1 MYYLF
6 TDGAYSP
13 IREQGGLACVIL
25 RNTDIVFKYSKGVP
39 NTTNNKMELG
49 AIIVGLKAIKG
60 NIDHLVIIT
69 DSMYCIGC
77 ATKGWK
83 RKKNVKLWNIF
94 DEEYKRVSNLCPK
107 IEWKHV
113 KGHQASKD
121 LFTSI
126 NNMCDKMAVNAS
138 QLCLSI

>member
-6 TDGAYSP
+6 TDGSYSSA
-13 IREQGGLACVIL
+13 RNQGGLAVIIL
-25 RNTDIVFKYSKGVP
+25 KGNKIVFKYSKGVL

-49 AIIVGLKAIKG
+49 AIIVGLKAIKK
-60 NIDHLVIIT
+60 HLDQLIIIT

-94 DEEYKRVSNLCPK
+94 DEEYARVSNLCPK

-113 KGHQASKD
+113 KGHQASNN
-121 LFTSI
+121 LFTTV
-126 NNMCDKMAVNAS
+126 NNMCDKMAVSAS
-138 QLCLSI
+138 QQLL